1 MSNLVPVLQ
10 NKKIKAIHFKEK
22 KCSSGVLCYR
32 TVHSG
37 FITKIGRAIIRT
49 FTSGLYEHI
58 TLVCKPHQSF
68 NNQFWTSRYASIGL
82 VKIEKEKYYSVESTQ
97 SDGVVVC
104 DLEERL
110 LTPSLL
116 EVGKDW
122 SGFIYYG
129 KFKKERI
136 IKDKHLELTQFIKN
150 ANESKYQYQ
159 IFVAIISTFP
169 RQIRNCFFRLFRID
183 YRPQA
188 DCSIWVTSLVN
199 IIFDMRLKEID
210 MMSYTPQKAVDLL
223 FSERYMEKE
232 DVIMRYD
239 KGKLI
244 EYDKNIFEI
253 EFE

>member
-1 MSNLVPVLQ
+1 MIDLVPVPP
-10 NKKIKAIHFKEK
+10 NKKIKTIHFKEK

-32 TVHSG
+32 TIHSG
-37 FITKIGRAIIRT
+37 FITKISRAIIRT

-58 TLVCKPHQSF
+58 VLVCKMHQSF
-68 NNQFWTSRYASIGL
+68 NNQWWTSRYKSNGF

-97 SDGVVVC
+97 HDGVVVS

-136 IKDKHLELTQFIKN
+136 IKEKHLELTQFIKI
-150 ANESKYQYQ
+150 ANESKGQYQ
-159 IFVAIISTFP
+159 ILVAIISTFP
-169 RQIRNCFFRLFRID
+169 RKIRNFFFRLFKID

-199 IIFDMRLKEID
+199 IIFDMKLKEID
-210 MMSYTPQKAVDLL
+210 IMSYTPQKAVDLL
-223 FSERYMEKE
+223 FSERFMEKE
-232 DVIMRYD
+232 ELIMRYD
-239 KGKLI
+239 KGSLV